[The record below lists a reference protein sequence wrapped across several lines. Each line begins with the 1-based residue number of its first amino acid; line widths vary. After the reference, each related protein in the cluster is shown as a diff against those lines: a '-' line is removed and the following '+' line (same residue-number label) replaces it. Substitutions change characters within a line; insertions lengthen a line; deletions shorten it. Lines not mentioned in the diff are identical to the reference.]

1 MRSFSFQGKNDGN
14 AWRDG
19 VAVRKRTKQTWPVTS
34 RSLSRRKKMSKYR
47 QMRKEKKVEKA
58 TPQAA
63 LFGCVYVAILA
74 AVAFLISGFLM
85 QQFDLYD
92 ELGIGVV
99 DLPLVN
105 TAVEIPEWALQV
117 AMTVLIFFF
126 LQPFAV
132 ILLGMLGLRKTEEEP
147 SQSPQGRWQR

>member
-1 MRSFSFQGKNDGN
+1 
-14 AWRDG
+14 
-19 VAVRKRTKQTWPVTS
+19 
-34 RSLSRRKKMSKYR
+34 MSKYR
-47 QMRKEKKVEKA
+47 QKKKEEEKT
-58 TPQAA
+58 TPQVA

-74 AVAFLISGFLM
+74 AAAFLISGFLM

-147 SQSPQGRWQR
+147 SQFPQGRWQR